1 MYVVSGNWILLN
13 PKTVKM
19 EKDKGCRFL
28 SSGLSRPFYRELKTP
43 DEGSIEPRIP
53 ALQEQ
58 TKMSLSLSE
67 FKVTAT
73 KQ

>member
-28 SSGLSRPFYRELKTP
+28 FSELSRPFYRELKTP
-43 DEGSIEPRIP
+43 NNGGIETLAYLHFR
-53 ALQEQ
+53 
-58 TKMSLSLSE
+58 KRR
-67 FKVTAT
+67 K
-73 KQ
+73 

>member
-19 EKDKGCRFL
+19 EKDRGRRFL

-43 DEGSIEPRIP
+43 DNGGIE
-53 ALQEQ
+53 ALAYLHFRNRQ
-58 TKMSLSLSE
+58 K
-67 FKVTAT
+67 
-73 KQ
+73 